1 MQYILGLCKSLFGDK
16 IHCIPAYS
24 LKVRFQ
30 VKSNSQFM
38 TLYECYLMQELN
50 STQMLEFE
58 TRQEMEQK
66 TLKKSCLKKFLI
78 FKHNT
83 HMCY

>member
-1 MQYILGLCKSLFGDK
+1 MQYILGLCKFLFGDK

-24 LKVRFQ
+24 LKVHFQ

-58 TRQEMEQK
+58 TLQEMEQK
-66 TLKKSCLKKFLI
+66 TLKKAV
-78 FKHNT
+78 
-83 HMCY
+83 